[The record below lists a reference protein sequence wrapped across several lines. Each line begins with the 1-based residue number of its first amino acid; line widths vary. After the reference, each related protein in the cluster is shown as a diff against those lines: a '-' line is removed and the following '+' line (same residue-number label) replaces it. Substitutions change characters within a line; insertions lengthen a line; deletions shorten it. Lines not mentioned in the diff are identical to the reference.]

1 MKKSM
6 IGAIIAGVLVLGG
19 AAGTFICIERI
30 PAGYVGVQYSMN
42 GGVQDEI
49 LPQGWHLIS
58 PTKKVTEYSVAT
70 EQLYMQRDEKKDSSF
85 DVIARDG
92 KMNVDFEMSYSFD
105 ADKVPD
111 LYSRYRGMSG
121 EDIINNIVIGKIKTL
136 VNEVTSQ
143 YSVLEAHME
152 KKGEL
157 NRAITE
163 HLKKSLAEFGVVV
176 ESANLTQTRVDSTI
190 EAAITERSKAAQEL
204 EAEKQKKEKA
214 IVEAERKKVEA
225 QGEADAQ
232 LIKAQGEARAN
243 EELQKSITSEMVEY
257 KKIEKWDGKLP
268 TVSGSDAIID
278 MRGNSAE

>member
-70 EQLYMQRDEKKDSSF
+70 EQLYMQRDEKKDNSF

>member
-1 MKKSM
+1 MKKSK
-6 IGAIIAGVLVLGG
+6 IGAIVAGVLV
-19 AAGTFICIERI
+19 AGVAVGMFISIERI

-58 PTKKVTEYSVAT
+58 PTKKVTEYSIAT
-70 EQLYMQRDEKKDSSF
+70 EQLYMQKEEKKDTSF

-111 LYSRYRGMSG
+111 LYNRYRGMSG
-121 EDIINNIVIGKIKTL
+121 EDIINNIIIGKIKTL

-214 IVEAERKKVEA
+214 VVEAERKKVEA
-225 QGEADAQ
+225 QGEADAK
-232 LIKAQGEARAN
+232 LIEAQGEAKAN